1 MMTRGTKR
9 PAPAGGGTVITRARR
24 ASPEEGGEAV
34 PEEDARAMEGAW
46 VGMAGI

>member
-34 PEEDARAMEGAW
+34 PEEDARAMEGVW
-46 VGMAGI
+46 GGMAGI